1 MHTPHSSWPLTRF
14 AATLV
19 TLCTLLFA
27 GCGSSPQIQ
36 LYQLRADP
44 PASASAPSSAA
55 PTAVS
60 QRWAVGRVR
69 LPDYLDRDAILRPNG
84 QAGMSAL
91 KDQQWAEPL
100 RDAVPRLLLQDLA
113 RLRGANEVW
122 RLPLPAGVSVAREL
136 QVEIEQFEA
145 TSDGSA
151 VMLAARWI
159 LIDPSG
165 NTTAQVFHS
174 RIRIPSAEPTPDAL
188 VNAHRVALWAFA
200 QDIQARGG

>member
-1 MHTPHSSWPLTRF
+1 MPTPRSSWPLARTPR
-14 AATLV
+14 AAAA
-19 TLCTLLFA
+19 LLA
-27 GCGSSPQIQ
+27 LLLASCSSSPQIQ

-44 PASASAPSSAA
+44 PGDSSSQPAPIPKAA
-55 PTAVS
+55 S
-60 QRWAVGRVR
+60 QRWALGGVR

-84 QAGMSAL
+84 QAGMNAL

-122 RLPLPAGVSVAREL
+122 RLPLPAGVNIAREL
-136 QVEIEQFEA
+136 QVDIEQFE
-145 TSDGSA
+145 TNSDGTA
-151 VMLAARWI
+151 VTLAARWV

-165 NTTAQVFHS
+165 KTTAQVFHS
-174 RIRIPSAEPTPDAL
+174 RIRVTSAEPTPDAL
-188 VNAHRVALWAFA
+188 VNAHRVALWEFA